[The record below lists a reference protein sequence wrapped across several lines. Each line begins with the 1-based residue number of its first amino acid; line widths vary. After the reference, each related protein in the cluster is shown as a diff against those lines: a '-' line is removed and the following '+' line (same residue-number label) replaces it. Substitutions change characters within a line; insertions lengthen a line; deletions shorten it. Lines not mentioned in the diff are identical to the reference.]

1 MRYETTI
8 TSKGT
13 ITIAAPIRKALGLKP
28 GQEVQLS
35 INKDNKVIID
45 PGTTMEEFEALRASI
60 VSKIPKH
67 KLGLTGRSLKE
78 AIDKARIAE
87 YKKYSKKY
95 SKK

>member
-13 ITIAAPIRKALGLKP
+13 ITIAAPIRKALNLKP
-28 GQEVQLS
+28 GQKVQLS
-35 INKDNKVIID
+35 INKDNKAIID

-67 KLGLTGRSLKE
+67 KLSLTGRALKDE
-78 AIDKARIAE
+78 IDKARIAE
-87 YKKYSKKY
+87 YKKYFKK
-95 SKK
+95 K